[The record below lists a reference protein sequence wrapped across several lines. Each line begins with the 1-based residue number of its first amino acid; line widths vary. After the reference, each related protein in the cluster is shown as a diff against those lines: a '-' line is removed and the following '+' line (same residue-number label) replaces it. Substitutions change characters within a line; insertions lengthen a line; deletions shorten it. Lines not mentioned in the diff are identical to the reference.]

1 MPKPTSIA
9 DPVSGTELAE
19 SALFVGPIVKV
30 PLASHSSFINP
41 YGQETRAVFPI
52 ARDVD
57 EARKILTG

>member
-41 YGQETRAVFPI
+41 SGR
-52 ARDVD
+52 
-57 EARKILTG
+57 TGRLPNSS